1 MQTTKVFSVT
11 FLPPLEHGANSTT
24 SANILADTAQES
36 IDKATAWAKEIKPDA
51 PFELIS
57 VEPILANDSG
67 TMGDYINF
75 KPSEP
80 LVVYVDESASAPKFQ
95 AAPIGWSK
103 RTQGIGVDATIGNG
117 KSMFDDLPPKN
128 DPPAPIET
136 VIDPNDEGNS

>member
-1 MQTTKVFSVT
+1 MQTTRVFSVA
-11 FLPPLEHGANSTT
+11 FFPILEHREFNPNDPMR
-24 SANILADTAQES
+24 ANILADTAKDAIE
-36 IDKATAWAKEIKPDA
+36 KAETWAKEIKPDV
-51 PFELIS
+51 PFELVS
-57 VEPILANDSG
+57 VKPVFPDG
-67 TMGDYINF
+67 MG
-75 KPSEP
+75 SAP